1 MKTLYLAWQDPK
13 NRSWF
18 PVGRLSFDGDVY
30 QFVYTKGA
38 LKSPKFI
45 PFGRMLNLE
54 DVYVSRDLFP
64 LFANRLL
71 AKTRP
76 EYEAFLGWL
85 NLQNS
90 GDDLLALL
98 GRSEGV
104 RVTDS
109 LTVFPCPEKN
119 SEGIYDVHFF
129 SHGLRYLPDH
139 AIQVVDKMQS
149 GARLFLMTDPQN
161 LHDAYALALRTD
173 DPVTIVGYCPRY
185 LTKDFLYLLRSG
197 PPDTPTVLVERVNID
212 APIQLRLLC
221 NLRAPWPEGFE
232 PCSGEDYEVL
242 ASPQHG
248 AEALDDAADA

>member
-13 NRSWF
+13 DRSWF
-18 PVGRLSFDGDVY
+18 PVGRLSFDGEVY

-54 DVYVSRDLFP
+54 EVYVSRELFP

-71 AKTRP
+71 AKARP

-85 NLQNS
+85 NLPNS
-90 GDDLLALL
+90 GDDLFELL

-109 LTVFPCPEKN
+109 LTVFPRPEKN
-119 SEGIYDVHFF
+119 SEDVYDVHFF
-129 SHGLRYLPDH
+129 SHGLRYLTDH
-139 AIQVVDKMQS
+139 AVQVVDKMQS
-149 GARLFLMTDPQN
+149 GARLFLMPDPQN
-161 LHDAYALALRTD
+161 PHDAYALALRTD

-185 LTKDFLYLLRSG
+185 LTKDFLYLLRNG
-197 PPDTPTVLVERVNID
+197 PPDSPTVRVEQVNLD
-212 APIQLRLLC
+212 APMQLRLLC
-221 NLRAPWPEGFE
+221 HLRAPWPEGFK

-242 ASPQHG
+242 ASLQH
-248 AEALDDAADA
+248 APDTVVRTADV